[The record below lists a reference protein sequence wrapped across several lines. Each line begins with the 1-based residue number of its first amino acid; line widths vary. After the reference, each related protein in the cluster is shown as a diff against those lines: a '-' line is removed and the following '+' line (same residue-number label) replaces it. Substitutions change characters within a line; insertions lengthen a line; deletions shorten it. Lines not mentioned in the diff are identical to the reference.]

1 MEKKPNILI
10 LLVAI
15 VLSCFFS
22 GWILKNMWAWFIAPL
37 GVMPLSLAH
46 AIGLDS
52 LFTIYL
58 YQSRKNNNDNQK
70 SEWYLSLAGIVL
82 VNLTL
87 LLIGFVAH
95 SFM

>member
-10 LLVAI
+10 LLAAI

-22 GWILKNMWAWFIAPL
+22 GWILKTMWTWFIVPL
-37 GVMPLSLAH
+37 GVMPIGLAH

-52 LFTIYL
+52 LFTIYR
-58 YQSRKNNNDNQK
+58 YQSKKRDNESQK
-70 SEWYLSLAGIVL
+70 SIFVSLVGIVL
-82 VNLTL
+82 VNLVL
-87 LLIGFVAH
+87 LLVGLIAH

>member
-1 MEKKPNILI
+1 MERKPNLFL

-15 VLSCFFS
+15 VISCFFS
-22 GWILKNMWAWFIAPL
+22 GWILKTMWAWFIVPL
-37 GVMPLSLAH
+37 GAMPISLPH

-52 LFTIYL
+52 LFTIYR
-58 YQSRKNNNDNQK
+58 YHSRKRDDDSQK
-70 SEWYLSLAGIVL
+70 SKFCLSYFGIII

-95 SFM
+95 LFM